1 MLIVFDIRRYQEDVV
16 AFARDAAA
24 RGAEIVLVTDQWISP
39 LSRQAKHVLACRV
52 AAPSRWDS
60 SVALMAV
67 VEALTAAATE
77 RLGEFARK
85 RIEELERLR

>member
-1 MLIVFDIRRYQEDVV
+1 
-16 AFARDAAA
+16 
-24 RGAEIVLVTDQWISP
+24 VLVTDQWLSP
-39 LSRQAKHVLACRV
+39 LSRQAAHVLPCRV

-60 SVALMAV
+60 SVALLAI